1 MTLSKANDTVVWE
14 LNELLAADRRA
25 KAFTEASIA
34 GDMTERSLGFETSHW
49 QTLDDESN
57 NEAEAPAEGE
67 TSSEALDEVVDGEA
81 DGEVPLEEE
90 PIDMD
95 GLLEAR
101 YQEGIAEGIR
111 QCNLESQQTEALVER
126 LVEVIAREM
135 TALPRVWPVVTDL
148 SLDIAKTV
156 CLRALQT
163 DEAFFREYLQRA
175 FQQAELPE
183 DIPVEIKVSEAMAAW
198 VPGER
203 LSEALA
209 AQPVR
214 VVIDS
219 ALEDGD
225 ISINYDHMT
234 IERLLE
240 CEFDQVREQ
249 LIAQFPARPTES

>member
-1 MTLSKANDTVVWE
+1 MILSYQPGNVVWE

-25 KAFTEASIA
+25 KAFSEASIA
-34 GDMTERSLGFETSHW
+34 GDIAERSLGFETSHW

-126 LVEVIAREM
+126 VVEVIAREM
-135 TALPRVWPVVTDL
+135 TALPRVWSGTVMARLRSKTA
-148 SLDIAKTV
+148 SLHF
-156 CLRALQT
+156 ALQRT
-163 DEAFFREYLQRA
+163 
-175 FQQAELPE
+175 QA
-183 DIPVEIKVSEAMAAW
+183 
-198 VPGER
+198 GR
-203 LSEALA
+203 
-209 AQPVR
+209 
-214 VVIDS
+214 
-219 ALEDGD
+219 
-225 ISINYDHMT
+225 
-234 IERLLE
+234 
-240 CEFDQVREQ
+240 
-249 LIAQFPARPTES
+249 